1 MEKDNQ
7 YSANNRLLIVI
18 MVTSVMLLFL
28 INILRNMTLP
38 KIDEDM
44 LNNFYTIFISM
55 ILEGFPFIIIGSL
68 IASFIQSFI
77 SEEKI
82 VKLIPK
88 NRIVGLILAALV
100 GLIFPVCDCAIIP
113 ITRRLI
119 KKKIP
124 IGMAIAFMVSV
135 PIVNPIVIFST
146 YYAFYGK
153 PYIVLARVL
162 FGVISA
168 VLIGYLIDILHTGNV
183 LKYNIQINSCRC
195 GCSENHNHVHIDH
208 KHKYNFL
215 SEIIYHTS
223 TETYSTGKL
232 FIIGALISAFV
243 QTYVPKR
250 YILSIGQGSLYSILV
265 MLLLAYVLCI
275 CSQTDAFIARAFL
288 GQFTVGSIIGFLI
301 FGPMLDI
308 KNTLMLTGTFNRKF
322 TIKLI
327 FLIIAVC
334 FIMAIVAN
342 YAIPISLKF
351 SGGF

>member
-88 NRIVGLILAALV
+88 NRIVGLIFAALV

-124 IGMAIAFMVSV
+124 IGMAIAFM
-135 PIVNPIVIFST
+135 IYT
-146 YYAFYGK
+146 FYW
-153 PYIVLARVL
+153 ARQ
-162 FGVISA
+162 F
-168 VLIGYLIDILHTGNV
+168 ILHISYASFSLRFMYLFSN
-183 LKYNIQINSCRC
+183 RC
-195 GCSENHNHVHIDH
+195 
-208 KHKYNFL
+208 F
-215 SEIIYHTS
+215 
-223 TETYSTGKL
+223 YS
-232 FIIGALISAFV
+232 
-243 QTYVPKR
+243 
-250 YILSIGQGSLYSILV
+250 
-265 MLLLAYVLCI
+265 
-275 CSQTDAFIARAFL
+275 
-288 GQFTVGSIIGFLI
+288 
-301 FGPMLDI
+301 
-308 KNTLMLTGTFNRKF
+308 
-322 TIKLI
+322 
-327 FLIIAVC
+327 
-334 FIMAIVAN
+334 
-342 YAIPISLKF
+342 
-351 SGGF
+351 